1 MSSTKIER
9 CVHELIEDNF
19 ACLIECSET
28 RLTLAVLG
36 LAADAAER
44 SAISTAFRAQLAKEG
59 VMRAKNAVAVIADE
73 YPAETRLDLLR
84 MSHLAAQCAVE
95 EILRETYDRVSR
107 EQDSAFVDGYFTC
120 LRGLD
125 LSVLPDV
132 LQSLYSY
139 RLAGKGSRTP
149 VYLSLHY
156 PHGYPEIFHL
166 RYGRKTLYHAVE
178 MPDIRR
184 QRRYLMAAM
193 QHRDFQELANA
204 LYARHHH
211 DVATLL
217 AGTVFAADAPCTRE
231 SGRFRSSYCFSITD
245 TAGNTYRGEY
255 KPGKWCHLDEVN
267 GKSLVCD
274 RFGDEDWSRV
284 RRAIKTR
291 LAAAFA

>member
-1 MSSTKIER
+1 MSSTRIER

-19 ACLIECSET
+19 ACLTEYSET
-28 RLTLAVLG
+28 RLTQAALG

-44 SAISTAFRAQLAKEG
+44 SAISAAFMAQLAEEG
-59 VMRAKNAVAVIADE
+59 VIRAKNAVAFIADD

-84 MSHLAAQCAVE
+84 IAHRATDYAME

-107 EQDSAFVDGYFTC
+107 EQDCAFVDGYFAC

-132 LQSLYSY
+132 LQSHQPY
-139 RLAGKGSRTP
+139 RLTGKDCRTQ

-156 PHGYPEIFHL
+156 PRGYPEILHL
-166 RYGRKTLYHAVE
+166 RRGSKTLFHALE
-178 MPDIRR
+178 MPDIYR
-184 QRRYLMAAM
+184 QRRYLMAAT
-193 QHRDFQELANA
+193 QHPDFRELANA

-217 AGTVFAADAPCTRE
+217 AGAVFAEDAPCTRE
-231 SGRFRSSYCFSITD
+231 PGKFRSSYCFSISD

-255 KPGKWCHLDEVN
+255 KPGKWCHLNEVN
-267 GKSLVCD
+267 SKSLVCN
-274 RFGDEDWSRV
+274 RFEDKDWGRV
-284 RRAIKTR
+284 RLAIKAR

>member
-1 MSSTKIER
+1 MSFTKIER
-9 CVHELIEDNF
+9 CVHDLIEDNF
-19 ACLIECSET
+19 ASLLECSET

-44 SAISTAFRAQLAKEG
+44 SAINAAFRAQLAEEG
-59 VMRAKNAVAVIADE
+59 LARAKNAVAFIADE

-84 MSHLAAQCAVE
+84 MAHLAAQCAVE
-95 EILRETYDRVSR
+95 EILHEIYDRVSR
-107 EQDSAFVDGYFTC
+107 EQDFAFVDGYFAC

-139 RLAGKGSRTP
+139 RLVGKGDSTP

-166 RYGRKTLYHAVE
+166 RRGSKTLYHAVE
-178 MPDIRR
+178 MPDICR
-184 QRRYLMAAM
+184 QRRYLMAAT
-193 QHRDFQELANA
+193 QHPDFRELANA

-217 AGTVFAADAPCTRE
+217 AGAVFAEDAPCTRE
-231 SGRFRSSYCFSITD
+231 PGKFRSSYCFSISD
-245 TAGNTYRGEY
+245 TVGNTYRGEY
-255 KPGKWCHLDEVN
+255 KPGKWCHLNGVN
-267 GKSLVCD
+267 GKSLVCN
-274 RFGDEDWSRV
+274 RFEDKDWGRV
-284 RRAIKTR
+284 RLAIKAR

>member
-1 MSSTKIER
+1 MSFTKIER

-19 ACLIECSET
+19 ACLTEYSET
-28 RLTLAVLG
+28 RLTQAALG

-44 SAISTAFRAQLAKEG
+44 SAISAAFMAQLAEEG
-59 VMRAKNAVAVIADE
+59 VMRAKNAVAFIADD

-84 MSHLAAQCAVE
+84 IAHRATDYAME

-107 EQDSAFVDGYFTC
+107 EQERAFVENYFAC

-125 LSVLPDV
+125 LTVLPDV

-139 RLAGKGSRTP
+139 RLVGKGDGTP

-156 PHGYPEIFHL
+156 PHGYPEIYYL
-166 RYGRKTLYHAVE
+166 RRGCKTLYHALNL
-178 MPDIRR
+178 PDICRHG
-184 QRRYLMAAM
+184 RYLMAAT

-217 AGTVFAADAPCTRE
+217 AGAVFAADAPCTRE
-231 SGRFRSSYCFSITD
+231 PGKFRSSYCFSISD

-255 KPGKWCHLDEVN
+255 KPGKWCHLNEVN
-267 GKSLVCD
+267 GKSLACD
-274 RFGDEDWSRV
+274 RFEDKDWGRV
-284 RRAIKTR
+284 RLAIKAR
-291 LAAAFA
+291 LAATFA

>member
-1 MSSTKIER
+1 MSFTKIER
-9 CVHELIEDNF
+9 CVHDLIEDNF

-36 LAADAAER
+36 LAAGAAER
-44 SAISTAFRAQLAKEG
+44 STISTAFWAQLAKEG
-59 VMRAKNAVAVIADE
+59 VMRAKNAVAFIADD

-84 MSHLAAQCAVE
+84 IAHRATDYAME

-107 EQDSAFVDGYFTC
+107 EQDCAFVDGYFAC

-139 RLAGKGSRTP
+139 RLVGKGDGTP

-156 PHGYPEIFHL
+156 PRGYPEILHL
-166 RYGRKTLYHAVE
+166 RRGSKTLYHAVE
-178 MPDIRR
+178 MPDICR
-184 QRRYLMAAM
+184 QRRYLMAAA
-193 QHRDFQELANA
+193 QHPDFQELANA
-204 LYARHHH
+204 LYARHYH

-217 AGTVFAADAPCTRE
+217 AGAVFAEDTPCTRE
-231 SGRFRSSYCFSITD
+231 PGKFRSSYCFSISD
-245 TAGNTYRGEY
+245 TVGNTYRGEY
-255 KPGKWCHLDEVN
+255 KPGKWCHLNGVN
-267 GKSLVCD
+267 GKSLVCN
-274 RFGDEDWSRV
+274 RFEDKDWGRV
-284 RRAIKTR
+284 RLAIKAR